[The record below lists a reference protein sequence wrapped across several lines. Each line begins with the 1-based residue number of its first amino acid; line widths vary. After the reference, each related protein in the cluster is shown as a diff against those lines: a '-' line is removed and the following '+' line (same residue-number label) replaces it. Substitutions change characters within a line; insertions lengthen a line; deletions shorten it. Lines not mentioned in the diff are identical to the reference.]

1 MTTGPPENSAL
12 GDRSVTH
19 PLVTYRVVCAQ
30 NQRDLY
36 HRVGNVARED
46 SVLSTMQ
53 DVPLLISRILTHGST
68 VHGSSRV
75 TTWTGESEPHRRTF
89 AEIGA
94 RAARLA
100 HALRDELGVTGDDRV
115 GTLMWNNSEHVEAYF
130 AVPSMGAVL
139 HTLNL
144 RLPAEQL
151 VWIVNHAADKVVI
164 VNGSLVPLLAPLL
177 PQLPTVEHIVVSGPG
192 DRAPLAGAAAR
203 VHEYEELIAGRPDHY
218 DWPELDER
226 QAAAMCYT
234 SGTTGEPKGV
244 VYSHRSV
251 YLHSM
256 QVNMAQ
262 SMGLTDQDTSL
273 VVVPQFHVNAWGLPH
288 ATFMT
293 GVNLLMPDRFLQPA
307 PLAEM
312 IESERPTHAAAVPTI
327 WQGLLGELTARPR
340 DVSSL
345 AQVTIGGAACPP
357 SLMTAFDKLGMRVCH
372 AWGMTETSPLGTVA
386 RPPAHAAGTDEEF
399 RYRVTQG
406 RFPAGVEARLT
417 GPDGAR
423 LPWDGESAG
432 ELEVR
437 GPWIAGAYYNGPDAE
452 PLRPGDKFSADG
464 WLKTGDVGTISP
476 DGYLTLT
483 DRAKDVIKSGG
494 EWISSVELEN
504 ALMSHPDVA
513 EAAVVAVPDDK
524 WGERPLATV
533 VLRPGASADFLAL
546 RTFLA
551 EEVRI
556 ARWQLPERWTTVESV
571 PKTSVGKFDKKVLR
585 RRYAEGE
592 LEVTRL

>member
-1 MTTGPPENSAL
+1 M
-12 GDRSVTH
+12 
-19 PLVTYRVVCAQ
+19 
-30 NQRDLY
+30 
-36 HRVGNVARED
+36 
-46 SVLSTMQ
+46 LSTMQ
-53 DVPLLISRILTHGST
+53 DVPLLISRILAHGST
-68 VHGSSRV
+68 IHGTSQV
-75 TTWTGESEPHRRTF
+75 ITWTGEGEPQRRSY

-94 RAARLA
+94 RAAQLA
-100 HALRDELGVTGDDRV
+100 HALRDDLGVTGDERV
-115 GTLMWNNSEHVEAYF
+115 ATLMWNNAEHVEAYF
-130 AVPSMGAVL
+130 AIPSMGAVL

-151 VWIVNHAADKVVI
+151 AWIVNHAADRVVV
-164 VNGSLVPLLAPLL
+164 VNGSLIPLLAPLL
-177 PQLPTVEHIVVSGPG
+177 PHLKTVEHVVVSGPG
-192 DRAPLAGAAAR
+192 DRSALADVSVQ
-203 VHEYEELIAGRPDHY
+203 VHEYEDLLAGKPVAY

-226 QAAAMCYT
+226 AAAAMCYT
-234 SGTTGEPKGV
+234 SGTTGDPKGV
-244 VYSHRSV
+244 VYSHRSI

-262 SMGLTDQDTSL
+262 SMGLTDEDTSL

-293 GVNLLMPDRFLQPA
+293 GVNMLMPDRFLQPA
-307 PLAEM
+307 PLARM

-327 WQGLLGELTARPR
+327 WQGLLAELTANPR
-340 DVSSL
+340 DVSAL
-345 AQVTIGGAACPP
+345 TQVTIGGSACPP
-357 SLMTAFDKLGMRVCH
+357 SLMEAFDQLGMRVCH

-386 RPPAHAAGTDEEF
+386 RPPAHAVGTDEEF
-399 RYRVTQG
+399 AYRLTQG

-417 GPDGAR
+417 GPGGER

-437 GPWIAGAYYNGPDAE
+437 GPWIAGAYYNGPGEE
-452 PLRPGDKFSADG
+452 PLRPADKFSEDG
-464 WLKTGDVGTISP
+464 WLKTGDVGIISP

-504 ALMSHPDVA
+504 ALMAHPDVA

-533 VLRPGASADFLAL
+533 VLKEGSTADFTTL
-546 RTFLA
+546 RAFLQ
-551 EEVRI
+551 EDRGI
-556 ARWQLPERWTTVESV
+556 AKWQLPERWTVIESV

-585 RRYAEGE
+585 KQYAEGS
-592 LEVTRL
+592 LDVTQI

>member
-1 MTTGPPENSAL
+1 MPP
-12 GDRSVTH
+12 
-19 PLVTYRVVCAQ
+19 
-30 NQRDLY
+30 
-36 HRVGNVARED
+36 RED
-46 SVLSTMQ
+46 TVLSTMQ

-68 VHGSSRV
+68 IHGSSQV
-75 TTWTGESEPHRRTF
+75 ITWTGEGEPQRRSY

-94 RAARLA
+94 RAAQLA
-100 HALRDELGVTGDDRV
+100 HALREDFGIVDDDRV
-115 GTLMWNNSEHVEAYF
+115 ATLMWNNAEHVEAYY
-130 AVPSMGAVL
+130 AIPAMGAIL

-151 VWIVNHAADKVVI
+151 VWIANHAADRVVI
-164 VNGSLVPLLAPLL
+164 ANGSLLPLLAPLL
-177 PQLPTVEHIVVSGPG
+177 PHLKSVEHVVVSGPG
-192 DRAPLAGAAAR
+192 DRSLLDGASVQ
-203 VHEYEELIAGRPDHY
+203 VHEYEELIAGKPVAY

-226 QAAAMCYT
+226 SAAAMCYT
-234 SGTTGEPKGV
+234 SGTTGDPKGV
-244 VYSHRSV
+244 VYSHRSI

-256 QVNMAQ
+256 QVNMTQ

-312 IESERPTHAAAVPTI
+312 IERERPTHAAAVPTI
-327 WQGLLGELTARPR
+327 WQGLLAELHAKPR

-345 AQVTIGGAACPP
+345 TQVTIGGSACPP
-357 SLMTAFDKLGMRVCH
+357 ALMEAFDKLGMRVCH

-386 RPPAHAAGTDEEF
+386 RPPAHAVGTDKEF
-399 RYRVTQG
+399 AYRLTQG
-406 RFPAGVEARLT
+406 RFPSGVQARLS
-417 GPDGAR
+417 GPGGER

-437 GPWIAGAYYNGPDAE
+437 GPWIAGAYYNGPNVE
-452 PLRPGDKFSADG
+452 PLRPADKFSEDG

-476 DGYLTLT
+476 DGFLTLT

-494 EWISSVELEN
+494 EWISSVDLEN
-504 ALMSHPDVA
+504 ALMAHPDIA

-533 VLRPGASADFLAL
+533 VLKEGATADFATL

-551 EEVRI
+551 DEAKI
-556 ARWQLPERWTTVESV
+556 AKWQLPERWTIIESV

-585 RRYAEGE
+585 RQYAEGE
-592 LEVTRL
+592 LDITQI

>member
-1 MTTGPPENSAL
+1 MSP
-12 GDRSVTH
+12 
-19 PLVTYRVVCAQ
+19 
-30 NQRDLY
+30 
-36 HRVGNVARED
+36 RED
-46 SVLSTMQ
+46 AVLSTMQ
-53 DVPLLISRILTHGST
+53 DVPLLISRILTHGSR
-68 VHGSSRV
+68 VHGTSQV
-75 TTWTGESEPHRRTF
+75 TTWTGEGDPHRRSF
-89 AEIGA
+89 AEIGE
-94 RAARLA
+94 RAAQLA

-115 GTLMWNNSEHVEAYF
+115 ATLMWNNAEHVEAYF
-130 AVPSMGAVL
+130 AIPSMGAVL

-144 RLPAEQL
+144 RLPPEQL

-164 VNGSLVPLLAPLL
+164 VNGSLLPLLAPLL
-177 PQLPTVEHIVVSGPG
+177 DKLPTLEHIVVSGPG
-192 DRAPLAGAAAR
+192 DRSVLAGAHAR
-203 VHEYEELIAGRPDHY
+203 VHEYEELIADRPRSF

-226 QAAAMCYT
+226 TAASMCYT
-234 SGTTGEPKGV
+234 SGTTGDPKGV
-244 VYSHRSV
+244 VYSHRSI

-256 QVNMAQ
+256 QVNMTQ

-293 GVNLLMPDRFLQPA
+293 GVNMLMPDRFLQPA

-312 IESERPTHAAAVPTI
+312 IEGEKPTHAAAVPTI
-327 WQGLLGELTARPR
+327 WQGLLAELTAKPR

-345 AQVTIGGAACPP
+345 VQVTIGGSACPP
-357 SLMTAFDKLGMRVCH
+357 SLMKAFDELGMRVCH

-386 RPPAHAAGTDEEF
+386 RPPAYAVGTDEEF
-399 RYRVTQG
+399 AYRLTQG
-406 RFPAGVEARLT
+406 RFPASVEARLT
-417 GPDGAR
+417 GPGGER

-452 PLRPGDKFSADG
+452 PLRPADKFSEDG
-464 WLKTGDVGTISP
+464 WLKTGDVGTISA
-476 DGYLTLT
+476 DGFLTLT

-504 ALMSHPDVA
+504 ALMSHPEVA
-513 EAAVVAVPDDK
+513 EAAVVAVPDEK

-533 VLRPGASADFLAL
+533 VLKEGSTADFETL
-546 RTFLA
+546 RAFLA
-551 EEVRI
+551 SDACKI
-556 ARWQLPERWTTVESV
+556 AKWQLPERWSIVEAV

-585 RRYAEGE
+585 RRYAEGD
-592 LEVTRL
+592 LDVTQL

>member
-1 MTTGPPENSAL
+1 MSP
-12 GDRSVTH
+12 
-19 PLVTYRVVCAQ
+19 
-30 NQRDLY
+30 
-36 HRVGNVARED
+36 RED
-46 SVLSTMQ
+46 AVLSTMQ
-53 DVPLLISRILTHGST
+53 DVPLLISRILTHGSAI
-68 VHGSSRV
+68 HGTSQV
-75 TTWTGESEPHRRTF
+75 ITWTGEGEPQRRSY
-89 AEIGA
+89 AEIGD
-94 RAARLA
+94 RAAQLA
-100 HALRDELGVTGDDRV
+100 HALREDLGVEDDDRV
-115 GTLMWNNSEHVEAYF
+115 ATLMWNNAEHVEAYF
-130 AVPSMGAVL
+130 GIPSMGAVL

-151 VWIVNHAADKVVI
+151 VFIVNHAADRVI
-164 VNGSLVPLLAPLL
+164 IANGSLLPLLAPLL
-177 PQLPTVEHIVVSGPG
+177 PHLPTVEHVVVSGPG
-192 DRAPLAGAAAR
+192 DRSLLEGASVQ
-203 VHEYEELIAGRPDHY
+203 VHEYDELIAGKPTTY

-226 QAAAMCYT
+226 AAAAMCYT
-234 SGTTGEPKGV
+234 SGTTGDPKGV
-244 VYSHRSV
+244 IYSHRSI

-327 WQGLLGELTARPR
+327 WQGLLGELHAKPR

-345 AQVTIGGAACPP
+345 TQVTIGGSACPP
-357 SLMTAFDKLGMRVCH
+357 SLMEAFDKLGMRVCH
-372 AWGMTETSPLGTVA
+372 AWGMTETSPLGTIA
-386 RPPAHAAGTDEEF
+386 RPPAAVVGTDEEF
-399 RYRVTQG
+399 AYRLTQG

-417 GPDGAR
+417 GPGGER

-437 GPWIAGAYYNGPDAE
+437 GPWIAGAYYGGQGSE
-452 PLRPGDKFSADG
+452 PVRPADKFSEDG
-464 WLKTGDVGTISP
+464 WLKTGDVGTISH
-476 DGYLTLT
+476 DGFLTLT

-494 EWISSVELEN
+494 EWISSVDLEN
-504 ALMSHPDVA
+504 ALMSHPAVA

-533 VLRPGASADFLAL
+533 VLREGVTADFASL

-551 EEVRI
+551 EEGKI
-556 ARWQLPERWTTVESV
+556 AKWQLPERWTIIESV

-585 RRYAEGE
+585 RQYAEGA
-592 LEVTRL
+592 LDVTQL

>member
-1 MTTGPPENSAL
+1 MSP
-12 GDRSVTH
+12 
-19 PLVTYRVVCAQ
+19 
-30 NQRDLY
+30 
-36 HRVGNVARED
+36 RED
-46 SVLSTMQ
+46 AVLSTMQ
-53 DVPLLISRILTHGST
+53 DVPLLISRILTHGSAI
-68 VHGSSRV
+68 HGTSQV
-75 TTWTGESEPHRRTF
+75 ITWTGEGEPQRRSY
-89 AEIGA
+89 AEIGD
-94 RAARLA
+94 RAAQLA
-100 HALRDELGVTGDDRV
+100 HALREDLGVEDDDRV
-115 GTLMWNNSEHVEAYF
+115 ATLMWNNAEHVEAYF
-130 AVPSMGAVL
+130 AIPSMGAVL

-151 VWIVNHAADKVVI
+151 VFIVNHAADRVI
-164 VNGSLVPLLAPLL
+164 IANGSLLPLLAPLL
-177 PQLPTVEHIVVSGPG
+177 PHLPTVEHVVVSGPG
-192 DRAPLAGAAAR
+192 DRSLLEGASVQ
-203 VHEYEELIAGRPDHY
+203 VHEYDELIAGKPTTY

-226 QAAAMCYT
+226 AAAAMCYT
-234 SGTTGEPKGV
+234 SGTTGDPKGV
-244 VYSHRSV
+244 IYSHRSI

-327 WQGLLGELTARPR
+327 WQGLLGELHAKPR

-345 AQVTIGGAACPP
+345 TQVTIGGSACPP
-357 SLMTAFDKLGMRVCH
+357 SLMEAFDKLGMRVCH
-372 AWGMTETSPLGTVA
+372 AWGMTETSPLGTIA
-386 RPPAHAAGTDEEF
+386 RPPASAMGTDEEF
-399 RYRVTQG
+399 AYRLTQG
-406 RFPAGVEARLT
+406 RFPAGVEARLI
-417 GPDGAR
+417 GPGGER

-437 GPWIAGAYYNGPDAE
+437 GPWIAGAYYGGQGAE
-452 PLRPGDKFSADG
+452 PVRPADKFSEDG
-464 WLKTGDVGTISP
+464 WLKTGDVGTISH
-476 DGYLTLT
+476 DGFLTLT

-494 EWISSVELEN
+494 EWISSVDLEN
-504 ALMSHPDVA
+504 ALMSHPAVA

-533 VLRPGASADFLAL
+533 VLREGATADFVSL

-551 EEVRI
+551 EEGKI
-556 ARWQLPERWTTVESV
+556 AKWQLPERWTIIESV

-585 RRYAEGE
+585 RQYAEGT
-592 LEVTRL
+592 LDVTQL

>member
-1 MTTGPPENSAL
+1 M
-12 GDRSVTH
+12 
-19 PLVTYRVVCAQ
+19 
-30 NQRDLY
+30 
-36 HRVGNVARED
+36 
-46 SVLSTMQ
+46 LSTMQ

-68 VHGSSRV
+68 IHGTSQV
-75 TTWTGESEPHRRTF
+75 ITWTGEGTQRRSY

-94 RAARLA
+94 RAAQLA
-100 HALRDELGVTGDDRV
+100 HALREDLGVTGDERV
-115 GTLMWNNSEHVEAYF
+115 ATLMWNNAEHVEAYF
-130 AVPSMGAVL
+130 AIPSMGAVL

-151 VWIVNHAADKVVI
+151 AWIVNHAADRVVI
-164 VNGSLVPLLAPLL
+164 VNGSLIPLIAPLL
-177 PQLPTVEHIVVSGPG
+177 PHLRTVEHVVVSGPG
-192 DRAPLAGAAAR
+192 DRAPLAGTHVQ
-203 VHEYEELIAGRPDHY
+203 VHEYEELLAGQPVAY

-226 QAAAMCYT
+226 AAAAMCYT
-234 SGTTGEPKGV
+234 SGTTGDPKGV
-244 VYSHRSV
+244 VYSHRSI

-256 QVNMAQ
+256 QVNMTQ

-288 ATFMT
+288 ATFMS
-293 GVNLLMPDRFLQPA
+293 GVNMLMPDRFLQPV

-312 IESERPTHAAAVPTI
+312 IEGEKPTHAAAVPTI
-327 WQGLLGELTARPR
+327 WQGLLAELTARPR

-345 AQVTIGGAACPP
+345 TQVTIGGSACPP
-357 SLMTAFDKLGMRVCH
+357 SLMEAFDKLGMRVCH
-372 AWGMTETSPLGTVA
+372 AWGMTETSPLGTIA
-386 RPPAHAAGTDEEF
+386 RPPAHAVGTDEEF
-399 RYRVTQG
+399 AYRLTQG

-417 GPDGAR
+417 GPGGER

-452 PLRPGDKFSADG
+452 PLRPADKFSEDG

-476 DGYLTLT
+476 DGFLTLT

-504 ALMSHPDVA
+504 ALMAHPDVA

-533 VLRPGASADFLAL
+533 VLKEGATADFTTL
-546 RTFLA
+546 RAFLQ
-551 EEVRI
+551 EEGKI
-556 ARWQLPERWTTVESV
+556 AKWQLPERWTVIEAV

-585 RRYAEGE
+585 RQYAEGT
-592 LEVTRL
+592 LDVTRI

>member
-1 MTTGPPENSAL
+1 
-12 GDRSVTH
+12 
-19 PLVTYRVVCAQ
+19 
-30 NQRDLY
+30 
-36 HRVGNVARED
+36 
-46 SVLSTMQ
+46 
-53 DVPLLISRILTHGST
+53 
-68 VHGSSRV
+68 
-75 TTWTGESEPHRRTF
+75 
-89 AEIGA
+89 
-94 RAARLA
+94 
-100 HALRDELGVTGDDRV
+100 
-115 GTLMWNNSEHVEAYF
+115 
-130 AVPSMGAVL
+130 
-139 HTLNL
+139 
-144 RLPAEQL
+144 
-151 VWIVNHAADKVVI
+151 
-164 VNGSLVPLLAPLL
+164 
-177 PQLPTVEHIVVSGPG
+177 
-192 DRAPLAGAAAR
+192 
-203 VHEYEELIAGRPDHY
+203 VHEYEDLIAGKPTSY

-226 QAAAMCYT
+226 SAAAMCYT
-234 SGTTGEPKGV
+234 SGTTGDPKGV

-312 IESERPTHAAAVPTI
+312 IEREKPTHAAAVPTI

-340 DVSSL
+340 NVSTL
-345 AQVTIGGAACPP
+345 TQVTIGGSACPP
-357 SLMTAFDKLGMRVCH
+357 SLMEAFDSLGMRVCH

-386 RPPAHAAGTDEEF
+386 RPPAHAVGTDEEF
-399 RYRVTQG
+399 AYRLTQG
-406 RFPAGVEARLT
+406 RFPTSVEARLT
-417 GPDGAR
+417 GPGGER

-437 GPWIAGAYYNGPDAE
+437 GPWIAGAYYNGPDAD
-452 PLRPGDKFSADG
+452 PLRPADKFSEDG
-464 WLKTGDVGTISP
+464 WLKTGDVGTISA
-476 DGYLTLT
+476 DGFLTLT

-504 ALMSHPDVA
+504 ALMSHPEVA

-533 VLRPGASADFLAL
+533 VLKEGATADFAAL

-551 EEVRI
+551 DKAGI
-556 ARWQLPERWTTVESV
+556 AKWQLPERWTVIASV

-585 RRYAEGE
+585 RQYAEGD
-592 LEVTRL
+592 LDVTQLG

>member
-1 MTTGPPENSAL
+1 M
-12 GDRSVTH
+12 
-19 PLVTYRVVCAQ
+19 
-30 NQRDLY
+30 
-36 HRVGNVARED
+36 
-46 SVLSTMQ
+46 LSTMQ

-75 TTWTGESEPHRRTF
+75 TTWTGEGEPHRRTF

-94 RAARLA
+94 RAAQLA
-100 HALRDELGVTGDDRV
+100 HALRDELGVEDDQRV
-115 GTLMWNNSEHVEAYF
+115 ATLMWNNSEHVEAYF
-130 AVPSMGAVL
+130 AIPSMGAVL

-151 VWIVNHAADKVVI
+151 VWIVNHAADRVLL
-164 VNGSLVPLLAPLL
+164 VNGSLIPLLAPLL
-177 PQLPTVEHIVVSGPG
+177 PQLPTVEHIVVAGPG
-192 DRAPLAGAAAR
+192 DRAPLAGATAR
-203 VHEYEELIAGRPDHY
+203 VHEYEDLLAGRPESY

-226 QAAAMCYT
+226 RAAAMCYT
-234 SGTTGEPKGV
+234 SGTTGDPKGV
-244 VYSHRSV
+244 IYSHRSI

-256 QVNMAQ
+256 QVNMAE
-262 SMGLTDQDTSL
+262 SMSLTDSDTTL

-288 ATFMT
+288 ATFMS
-293 GVNLLMPDRFLQPA
+293 GVNMLMPDRFLQPA

-327 WQGLLGELTARPR
+327 WQGLLAELRAKPR

-345 AQVTIGGAACPP
+345 GQVTIGGSACPP
-357 SLMTAFDKLGMRVCH
+357 ALMEAFDELGMRVCH

-386 RPPAHAAGTDEEF
+386 RPPAHALGTEEEF
-399 RYRVTQG
+399 AYRVTQG

-417 GPDGAR
+417 GPGGER

-452 PLRPGDKFSADG
+452 PLRPADKFSADG
-464 WLKTGDVGTISP
+464 WLKTGDVGIISP
-476 DGYLTLT
+476 DGFLTLT

-494 EWISSVELEN
+494 EWISSVDLEN

-533 VLRPGASADFLAL
+533 VLKEGAQVGFEAL
-546 RTFLA
+546 RAFLA
-551 EEVRI
+551 EEAGV
-556 ARWQLPERWTTVESV
+556 ARWQLPERWTIVETV
-571 PKTSVGKFDKKVLR
+571 PKTSVGKFDKKKIREAHRL
-585 RRYAEGE
+585 GE
-592 LEVTRL
+592 LDVTRLG

>member
-1 MTTGPPENSAL
+1 MSP
-12 GDRSVTH
+12 
-19 PLVTYRVVCAQ
+19 
-30 NQRDLY
+30 
-36 HRVGNVARED
+36 RED
-46 SVLSTMQ
+46 AVLSTMQ

-68 VHGSSRV
+68 VHGSSQV
-75 TTWTGESEPHRRTF
+75 ITWTGEEEAQRRSF
-89 AEIGA
+89 AEIGT
-94 RAARLA
+94 RAAQLA
-100 HALRDELGVTGDDRV
+100 HALRDDLGVRDDDRV
-115 GTLMWNNSEHVEAYF
+115 ATLAWNNAEHVEAYF
-130 AVPSMGAVL
+130 AIPSMGAVL

-144 RLPAEQL
+144 RLPPEQL
-151 VWIVNHAADKVVI
+151 AWIVNHAADRVI
-164 VNGSLVPLLAPLL
+164 IANGSLLPLLAPLL
-177 PQLPTVEHIVVSGPG
+177 PHLKTVEHVVVTGPG
-192 DRAPLAGAAAR
+192 DRALLADASAQ
-203 VHEYEELIAGRPDHY
+203 VHEYEDLLAGKPTAY

-226 QAAAMCYT
+226 SAAAMCYT
-234 SGTTGEPKGV
+234 SGTTGDPKGV

-256 QVNMAQ
+256 QVNMTQ

-307 PLAEM
+307 PLAAM
-312 IESERPTHAAAVPTI
+312 IEREKPTHAAAVPTI
-327 WQGLLGELTARPR
+327 WQGLLAELTANPR

-345 AQVTIGGAACPP
+345 TQVTIGGSACPP
-357 SLMTAFDKLGMRVCH
+357 SLMEAFDRLGMRVCH

-386 RPPAHAAGTDEEF
+386 RPPAHAVGTDEELA
-399 RYRVTQG
+399 YRLTQG
-406 RFPAGVEARLT
+406 RFPAGVEGRLT
-417 GPDGAR
+417 GPGGDR

-452 PLRPGDKFSADG
+452 PLRPQDKFSEDG

-504 ALMSHPDVA
+504 ALMAHPAVA

-533 VLRPGASADFLAL
+533 VLKDGATADFETL
-546 RTFLA
+546 RAFLA
-551 EEVRI
+551 AEGKI
-556 ARWQLPERWTTVESV
+556 AKWQLPERWTVIPSV

-585 RRYAEGE
+585 RQYADGA

>member
-1 MTTGPPENSAL
+1 M
-12 GDRSVTH
+12 
-19 PLVTYRVVCAQ
+19 
-30 NQRDLY
+30 
-36 HRVGNVARED
+36 
-46 SVLSTMQ
+46 LSTMQ
-53 DVPLLISRILTHGST
+53 DVPLTVTRIL
-68 VHGSSRV
+68 VHGARIHGESQI
-75 TTWTGESEPHRRTF
+75 TTWTGEGEPHRRSF
-89 AEIGA
+89 REAGA
-94 RAARLA
+94 RANQLA
-100 HALRDELGVTGDDRV
+100 HALRDDLGVTGDERV
-115 GTLMWNNSEHVEAYF
+115 ATLMWNNAEHVEAYY
-130 AVPSMGAVL
+130 AIPSMGAVL

-151 VWIVNHAADKVVI
+151 VFIVKHAADRVVI
-164 VNGSLVPLLAPLL
+164 VNGSLLPLLAPLL
-177 PQLPTVEHIVVSGPG
+177 PHLSTLEHVVVSGPG
-192 DRAPLAGAAAR
+192 DRSLLDGASVR
-203 VHEYEELIAGRPDHY
+203 VHEYEELLAGKPTEY
-218 DWPELDER
+218 AWPELDER

-234 SGTTGEPKGV
+234 SGTTGDPKGV
-244 VYSHRSV
+244 VYSHRSI

-262 SMGLTDQDTSL
+262 SMGLTDQDTTL

-288 ATFMT
+288 ATFMS
-293 GVNLLMPDRFLQPA
+293 GVNMLMPDRFLQPA

-327 WQGLLGELTARPR
+327 WQGLLAELTAKPR

-345 AQVTIGGAACPP
+345 TQVTIGGSACPP
-357 SLMTAFDKLGMRVCH
+357 SLMAAFDELGMSVCH

-386 RPPAHAAGTDEEF
+386 RPPAHAVGTDEEF
-399 RYRVTQG
+399 AYRLTQG

-417 GPDGAR
+417 GPGGER

-437 GPWIAGAYYNGPDAE
+437 GPWIAGAYYGGAGAE
-452 PLRPGDKFSADG
+452 PLRPADKFSPDG

-476 DGYLTLT
+476 DGFLTLT

-494 EWISSVELEN
+494 EWISSVDLEN

-513 EAAVVAVPDDK
+513 EAAVVAVPDEK

-533 VLRPGASADFLAL
+533 VLREGSTADFASL
-546 RTFLA
+546 RAFLA
-551 EEVRI
+551 DEGKI
-556 ARWQLPERWTTVESV
+556 AKWQLPERWTIVEAV

-585 RRYAEGE
+585 RQYAEGG
-592 LEVTRL
+592 LDVTRL